1 VTATLLARSGL
12 KVVVLERGERI
23 GGSALLSHTASIES
37 SLVRS
42 LGLEQHGLKIVRP
55 AADACAPT
63 LDGRA
68 LILWHDVTHASASI
82 RAFSAKDAEEYP
94 RFLNSF
100 AKISAVLR
108 RVAAS
113 TPPSIDDP
121 TAGDVLELLKAGRA
135 FRALG
140 KADAYRLL
148 RWMPMAVADLASEWF
163 ESEPLRVTIAA
174 GGVLGSFLGPRSA
187 GSAAVLMMLGAGEGQ
202 PVASGWFVGG
212 KPGGLADALGGA
224 ARQAGVEIR
233 IDADVAR
240 IEVADGAVTGVTLAS
255 GDAIAARAVVS
266 SADPKRTLLGLLDP
280 IHLAPEI
287 VRRIQNIRTH
297 GTLAHMTFVVS
308 SLPRFA
314 GVEALHGAER
324 AHALSGRIRLARD
337 VDGIERAFDAAKYG
351 GFADEPWIELTIPS
365 IADSTST
372 PQGQHVVSAYV
383 QYAPYHLKGR
393 AEGLPHK
400 SGAGLQPCEWD
411 AQRDR
416 LAATATRTIE
426 QYAPG
431 FEASIVSRTVMT
443 PLDLERTYGMAG
455 GHIFHGE
462 LSLDQ
467 WFVTRPLLGWARYRT
482 PIDRLYLCGSGT
494 HPRTGLDGRSGANA
508 AREILKDLAVI
519 RTSTTEDT
527 RVTVDK
533 IWIVP
538 PRPSV
543 PVFGLTQLRQ
553 RPRPLALRNS
563 RQPPSAPRIP
573 LPLHPVCVKGPRGA
587 RLLTADPHV
596 AGSPRD
602 RVLAEW
608 MRDRWRDYGPEQVEI
623 VEHQVLLPHAT
634 AVEVEMRSPSPWRA
648 SMRRN

>member
-1 VTATLLARSGL
+1 MASDAVVIGGGVNGLVTATLLARSGL
-12 KVVVLERGERI
+12 KVVVLERGERA
-23 GGSALLSHTASIES
+23 GGSALLSHTASIDP

-68 LILWHDVTHASASI
+68 LILWHDVARASTSI
-82 RAFSAKDAEEYP
+82 RAFSANDAEQYP

-163 ESEPLRVTIAA
+163 ESEPLRATIAA

-202 PVASGWFVGG
+202 PVASGWFAGG
-212 KPGGLADALGGA
+212 KPGALADALGAA

-233 IDADVAR
+233 TGADVAR

-255 GDAIAARAVVS
+255 GDAFAARAVVS

-314 GVEALHGAER
+314 GIEALHGAER

-351 GFADEPWIELTIPS
+351 GFADEPWIELTIQS
-365 IADSTST
+365 IADSAST
-372 PQGQHVVSAYV
+372 PQGQHVISAYV

-393 AEGLPHK
+393 AEALPHK
-400 SGAGLQPCEWD
+400 SGHLTGRPEALPHKSGHLTGRPEALPHNSGAGLQPCEWD

-443 PLDLERTYGMAG
+443 PLDLERTYGMTG

-482 PIDRLYLCGSGT
+482 PIDRLYLCGAGT
-494 HPRTGLDGRSGANA
+494 HPGTGLDGRSGANA
-508 AREILKDLAVI
+508 AREILKSI
-519 RTSTTEDT
+519 
-527 RVTVDK
+527 
-533 IWIVP
+533 
-538 PRPSV
+538 
-543 PVFGLTQLRQ
+543 
-553 RPRPLALRNS
+553 
-563 RQPPSAPRIP
+563 
-573 LPLHPVCVKGPRGA
+573 KG
-587 RLLTADPHV
+587 
-596 AGSPRD
+596 
-602 RVLAEW
+602 
-608 MRDRWRDYGPEQVEI
+608 
-623 VEHQVLLPHAT
+623 
-634 AVEVEMRSPSPWRA
+634 
-648 SMRRN
+648 

>member
-1 VTATLLARSGL
+1 MTGNVDALVVGGGVNGLVTATLLARSGL
-12 KVVVLERGERI
+12 KVVVLERGERV
-23 GGSALLSHTASIES
+23 GGSALLSHSASIDPA
-37 SLVRS
+37 LLRS

-68 LILWHDVTHASASI
+68 LILWHDVARASASI
-82 RAFSAKDAEEYP
+82 RAFSATDAEQYP

-108 RVAAS
+108 RVAGS

-121 TAGDVLELLKAGRA
+121 TAGDLLELLKAGRA

-148 RWMPMAVADLASEWF
+148 RWMPMAVADLAGEWF
-163 ESEPLRVTIAA
+163 ESEPLRATIAA

-202 PVASGWFVGG
+202 PVVTGWFAGG
-212 KPGGLADALGGA
+212 KPGALADALGAA

-233 IDADVAR
+233 TGADVAR
-240 IEVADGAVTGVTLAS
+240 IEAADGAATGVTLAS
-255 GDAIAARAVVS
+255 GDTIAARAVVS

-280 IHLAPEI
+280 LHLAPEI

-297 GTLAHMTFVVS
+297 GTLAHMSFSVS

-337 VDGIERAFDAAKYG
+337 VDAIERAFDAAKYG

-365 IADSTST
+365 IADSTFT
-372 PQGQHVVSAYV
+372 PQGQHVVSASV
-383 QYAPYHLKGR
+383 QYAPYHLRGT
-393 AEGLPHK
+393 
-400 SGAGLQPCEWD
+400 SWD
-411 AQRDR
+411 AERDR
-416 LAATATRTIE
+416 LAATVTRTIE

-443 PLDLERTYGMAG
+443 PLDLERTYGMTG

-494 HPRTGLDGRSGANA
+494 HPGTGLDGRSGTLS
-508 AREILKDLAVI
+508 AREIISALK
-519 RTSTTEDT
+519 R
-527 RVTVDK
+527 DK
-533 IWIVP
+533 
-538 PRPSV
+538 
-543 PVFGLTQLRQ
+543 G
-553 RPRPLALRNS
+553 
-563 RQPPSAPRIP
+563 
-573 LPLHPVCVKGPRGA
+573 HKGNKG
-587 RLLTADPHV
+587 H
-596 AGSPRD
+596 G
-602 RVLAEW
+602 
-608 MRDRWRDYGPEQVEI
+608 G
-623 VEHQVLLPHAT
+623 
-634 AVEVEMRSPSPWRA
+634 
-648 SMRRN
+648 